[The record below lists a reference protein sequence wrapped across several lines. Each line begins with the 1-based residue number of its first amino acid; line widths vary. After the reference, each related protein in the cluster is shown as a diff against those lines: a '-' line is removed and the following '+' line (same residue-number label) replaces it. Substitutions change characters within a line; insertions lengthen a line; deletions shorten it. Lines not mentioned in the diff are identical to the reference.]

1 MRSCFFRELQLIAAF
16 LLIRNFYT
24 AWSTRFISL
33 KLCVEF
39 SIFSSVSFFYSL
51 YFCSAKSIYYLNS
64 KRHNSLQNK
73 NNRKVTHTFVSRP
86 LIFTLQQEVWKFSN
100 ICVSWTSPK
109 TDLETN
115 FLNLEN
121 PSFVHLTFSQ

>member
-1 MRSCFFRELQLIAAF
+1 MRSCFFRELQLITAF

-39 SIFSSVSFFYSL
+39 SIFSSISFFYSL

-73 NNRKVTHTFVSRP
+73 NNRKVTHAFASRP
-86 LIFTLQQEVWKFSN
+86 LIFTLQQEVWKFSD

>member
-24 AWSTRFISL
+24 VWSTRFISL

-39 SIFSSVSFFYSL
+39 SIFSSISFFYSL

-73 NNRKVTHTFVSRP
+73 NNRKVTHAFASRP
-86 LIFTLQQEVWKFSN
+86 LIFTLQQEVWKFSD

>member
-1 MRSCFFRELQLIAAF
+1 MRSCFFRELQLITAF

-24 AWSTRFISL
+24 DWSTRFISL

-73 NNRKVTHTFVSRP
+73 NNRKVTHAFASRP
-86 LIFTLQQEVWKFSN
+86 LIFTLQQEVWKFSD
-100 ICVSWTSPK
+100 ICVSWTFPK

-121 PSFVHLTFSQ
+121 RSFVHLTFSQ